1 MTAVQVRR
9 CVRVTVGPKHLVWRG
24 GSSPSPRLPSGRSR
38 PPSTGYGDGR
48 GEGASPQAQTR
59 GNAPSPGLSPQA
71 GRGERCGKLLFR
83 GQSCQKQELLTKRD
97 RVAPRRT
104 AGVVTRSR
112 LSFITLIAALLLH
125 LATPSLAL
133 DTVRLGK
140 AVPNSFAFGA
150 AEVGIDAKIFA
161 GEGLDIAVSS
171 FRGDAQLQQ
180 ALAAGSVDVGLG
192 SGPGLGFRVK
202 GAPMIGVAAMYGA
215 PRNLALLVSAKSPIR
230 SVADLKGKRI
240 GVTTVGSLTDW
251 LVRELSRQQGWGS
264 DGIVIA
270 PLGQMQARLAAMDR
284 GELDGVVLEAAN
296 GYELEETGRTRN
308 LILFGD
314 IVKHFYTHVIFAT
327 DEMVDKRPA
336 LLQRFLRSWFK
347 TVAFMK
353 ANREFTVKSEQRTLD
368 VRQSVV
374 EKIYDAQIAGFSLD
388 GAWDPEAIDVIRS
401 SLKELGILPAIPE
414 AKALYTDRFV
424 PVRF

>member
-1 MTAVQVRR
+1 MIATTMSESRRAFTSPQLRGEVAPSLTLPGLRGRLGWWRVR
-9 CVRVTVGPKHLVWRG
+9 GPLLEPEHEE
-24 GSSPSPRLPSGRSR
+24 SPRPSSRSSSR
-38 PPSTGYGDGR
+38 KS
-48 GEGASPQAQTR
+48 GEGEQKTR
-59 GNAPSPGLSPQA
+59 PVLTLSPIA
-71 GRGERCGKLLFR
+71 VSVAARPLLGFLA
-83 GQSCQKQELLTKRD
+83 LL
-97 RVAPRRT
+97 
-104 AGVVTRSR
+104 
-112 LSFITLIAALLLH
+112 AALVLPLV
-125 LATPSLAL
+125 TPSFAL

-150 AEVGIDAKIFA
+150 AEVGIEAKIFE
-161 GEGLDIAVSS
+161 GEGLDVAVSS

-180 ALAAGSVDVGLG
+180 ALAAGSLDVGLG
-192 SGPGLGFRVK
+192 SGPGLGFRIK

-240 GVTTVGSLTDW
+240 GVTTAGSLTEW

-264 DGIVIA
+264 DGIVA
-270 PLGQMQARLAAMDR
+270 AALGQMQARLAAMDR

-296 GYELEETGRTRN
+296 GYELEEAGRTRN

-314 IVKHFYTHVIFAT
+314 IVKDFYTHVIFAT
-327 DEMVDKRPA
+327 DDMVDKRPER
-336 LLQRFLRSWFK
+336 LRRFLRGWFK
-347 TVAFMK
+347 TIAFMK
-353 ANREFTVKSEQRTLD
+353 ANREFTVKSEQRTID

-374 EKIYDAQIAGFSLD
+374 EKIYDAQMAGFSLD
-388 GAWDPEAIDVIRS
+388 GAWDPKAIDVIRS
-401 SLKELGILPAIPE
+401 SLKELGILPTVPE